1 MQLDALEVR
10 FDSLM
15 EREKPNFYI
24 DPPSRKSQFIH
35 TISFLGAAG
44 IAVGYPLDT
53 VKVRI
58 QTQDIS
64 KGVKY
69 RGTFQCLATIM
80 REEGVRIEICSII
93 I

>member
-1 MQLDALEVR
+1 M
-10 FDSLM
+10 
-15 EREKPNFYI
+15 
-24 DPPSRKSQFIH
+24 KSQFIH
-35 TISFLGAAG
+35 TFSFLGAAG

-80 REEGVRIEICSII
+80 REEGVRIEIYSHYHLKSLSFLSFGISHIDKNRCQLYR
-93 I
+93 